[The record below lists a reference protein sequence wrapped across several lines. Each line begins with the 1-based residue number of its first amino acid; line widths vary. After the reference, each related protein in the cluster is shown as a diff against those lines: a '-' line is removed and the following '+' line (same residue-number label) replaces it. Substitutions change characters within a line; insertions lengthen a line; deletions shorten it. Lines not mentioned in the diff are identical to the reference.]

1 MRTDAVV
8 GFLVLAAVVTT
19 GAFGAVDDL
28 TGSAGSGAGRWED
41 GRSRAADATA
51 APELPTGGAA
61 PEGRLPPDDLEALTE
76 RYGGTLEQAG
86 LRLTRAG
93 LADGPGSQRDPSLRG
108 RHLALYVEPLDGTHG
123 ARAYRESFVA
133 SARVFLPSVFRRWP
147 GLASMDVCQEPPP
160 GADRPGA
167 GGEPDVGGDV
177 AEDPP
182 PPVTILEVTRAG
194 ARGIDWGSADLA
206 AIRER
211 SEHDGVRV
219 FLHEDVV
226 EGPL

>member
-8 GFLVLAAVVTT
+8 GFLVLAAVVTA

-28 TGSAGSGAGRWED
+28 TGSAGDGAGRWED
-41 GRSRAADATA
+41 GRSRATDSTA
-51 APELPTGGAA
+51 APELP
-61 PEGRLPPDDLEALTE
+61 PDDLGALTE
-76 RYGGTLEQAG
+76 RYGGMLEEVG

-93 LADGPGSQRDPSLRG
+93 LTDGPGSERDPSLRG
-108 RHLALYVEPLDGTHG
+108 RHLALYVEPLDDAHG
-123 ARAYRESFVA
+123 APEYRESFVT

-167 GGEPDVGGDV
+167 GGAPDLGGDA

-194 ARGIDWGSADLA
+194 AREVDWGSADLA
-206 AIRER
+206 AIRAR
-211 SEHDGVRV
+211 SERGDVSV

-226 EGPL
+226 EGSL